1 MTRRTDPARQQSSL
15 GTPQPGMARGR
26 PWAVL
31 IVDPDIEGGR
41 RLAAALAPN
50 ATAVVGSARAALDAI
65 RARIPDLIVTELNLP
80 DMPGIDFIAR
90 VHDVPATHN
99 VLLLVA
105 TQRGSVR
112 DKIAAFQAG
121 ADDYLVKPVDA
132 QQFIAHVQLVSR
144 FLQVLGRD

>member
-1 MTRRTDPARQQSSL
+1 MTSRDDPARPQFSL
-15 GTPQPGMARGR
+15 AAQPPGKARGR
-26 PWAVL
+26 PTAVL

-41 RLAAALAPN
+41 RLAAALAPR
-50 ATAVVGSARAALDAI
+50 AVVVVGSARAAFEAI
-65 RARIPDLIVTELNLP
+65 RVRMPDLIVAELTLP
-80 DMPGIDFIAR
+80 DMSGIEFIAR
-90 VHDVPATHN
+90 VHDAPATRN

-144 FLQVLGRD
+144 FLQVLGRE

>member
-1 MTRRTDPARQQSSL
+1 MGR
-15 GTPQPGMARGR
+15 R

-31 IVDPDIEGGR
+31 IVDPDIEGGH
-41 RLAAALAPN
+41 RLADASRHAA
-50 ATAVVGSARAALDAI
+50 AVVGSARAALEAI
-65 RARIPDLIVTELNLP
+65 RLRMPDLIVTELNLP

-105 TQRGSVR
+105 TQRGSVH

-121 ADDYLVKPVDA
+121 ADDFLVKPVDA